1 MKYSIAAALA
11 ATLLASGQASAFE
24 LASPDMKDSGTLKIE
39 QVANVFG
46 CKGGNVS
53 PALSWKDAPEGTK
66 SFVVTLYDPDA
77 PTGSGWWHWT
87 VFDIPASA
95 KSLPSGAGSTGGT
108 GLPSGAI
115 QGRTDFGTSGFGGAC
130 PPPGPAHRYK
140 LTVTALKVDKL
151 GLDSNASGALVGYMT
166 QANALASA
174 SITATY
180 GQ

>member
-1 MKYSIAAALA
+1 MKYPIAMALAAAL
-11 ATLLASGQASAFE
+11 LSSSQASAFE
-24 LASPDMKDSGTLKIE
+24 LTSPDMKDGGTLRTE

-53 PALSWKDAPEGTK
+53 PALSRKDAPKETK
-66 SFVVTLYDPDA
+66 SFAVSLYDPDA

-95 KSLPSGAGSTGGT
+95 NSLPSGAGSAKGA
-108 GLPSGAI
+108 GLPAGAV
-115 QGRTDFGTSGFGGAC
+115 QGRTDFGTPSFGGAC
-130 PPPGPAHRYK
+130 PPPGPAHRYV

-151 GLDSNASGALVGYMT
+151 GLDSSASGALVGYMT
-166 QANALASA
+166 HANALASA